1 MIHAMNDQV
10 REVFSLYELAGG
22 ERYFN
27 HPVTQLNHASATAS
41 YAAREGF
48 DDDVVV
54 AAFLHDIGHLCTAVG
69 KCHPEPGRS
78 SESTGADYLR
88 MMGFPDAVAWLLENQ
103 TKARQYLT
111 SLYPSFFVSLGK
123 DRQDEVI
130 AAGGP
135 LPAKEAA
142 DFEQEELFRPSIRLV
157 FWDERSNKPGLPAI
171 HFSVVEAKARNIIR
185 MAYANP

>member
-1 MIHAMNDQV
+1 MIHTMSDQV

-27 HPVTQLNHASATAS
+27 HPVTQLNHASVTAS

-54 AAFLHDIGHLCTAVG
+54 AAFLHDIGHICAAVG
-69 KCHPEPGRS
+69 KCQPEPGRS

-123 DRQDEVI
+123 DRQDEII

-142 DFEQEELFRPSIRLV
+142 EFEQEELFRPSIRLV